1 MKRLMVL
8 LFLVIAVAVAQE
20 PQPLNWWDRP
30 MARALNLN
38 PEQEKQVRATQRE
51 FRDRLLDQRTAV
63 QKAEAN
69 LRDLMDEDQ
78 VNEARTR
85 EAIDTLVAARGE
97 TMRTVSQMA
106 LRMRMVLTPQQ
117 WERVRRRTGQMLQQR
132 RQRLGAAPA
141 MPAQP
146 AQPAPVKPRR
156 PAQRPPGPVY

>member
-1 MKRLMVL
+1 MKRLML
-8 LFLVIAVAVAQE
+8 LLLLVAAVAAAQE
-20 PQPLNWWDRP
+20 PQPFDWWDRP
-30 MARALNLN
+30 MARALNLT

-85 EAIDTLVAARGE
+85 EAIDRVVAARGDL
-97 TMRTVSQMA
+97 MRSVSQMA
-106 LRMRMVLTPQQ
+106 LEMRMVLTPQQ

-132 RQRLGAAPA
+132 RQQRLGAGPA
-141 MPAQP
+141 GPAQP
-146 AQPAPVKPRR
+146 AQPAPAKPRR
-156 PAQRPPGPVY
+156 LGQPPAPVY